1 MWDVPVYADV
11 DDSFFSL
18 RFALLRSQTMEI
30 DDSPVN
36 AAAPAVDNGDGL
48 RDAAAE
54 EPAPEASTS
63 SSRAY
68 IQANDAVL
76 LQLPSETVRL
86 IRLSESNAINLG
98 RYGSFLTSELVG
110 QPYGATFEVIQSS
123 SNNSEDNSDAAGNA
137 EKGDDDH
144 EEAVVPLAKAKGKG
158 KGKEKEAAPPKGK
171 KHQVKAKDLCKL
183 KRKDTDSITL
193 EEIIQTDATNELIK
207 ATGAKTLAYDE
218 IMDMKKQGVSGQVSF
233 SLSVIKLKLTCH
245 APGNHRTPNRR
256 ARSFQ
261 PQE

>member
-1 MWDVPVYADV
+1 
-11 DDSFFSL
+11 
-18 RFALLRSQTMEI
+18 MEI
-30 DDSPVN
+30 DDNPMN
-36 AAAPAVDNGDGL
+36 TAALDGDGL
-48 RDAAAE
+48 QPEDDVAAN

-68 IQANDAVL
+68 VQANDAVL

-123 SNNSEDNSDAAGNA
+123 SNNSEDNSDAAGNI
-137 EKGDDDH
+137 EKDDDR

-158 KGKEKEAAPPKGK
+158 KGKEKEAAAPPKGK

-183 KRKDTDSITL
+183 RRKDTDSITL

-233 SLSVIKLKLTCH
+233 SFSLF
-245 APGNHRTPNRR
+245 G
-256 ARSFQ
+256 SF
-261 PQE
+261 PTSS